1 MQGLEEARRAE
12 ERKKY
17 YQEKLRKINWR
28 TRRGAML
35 L

>member
-1 MQGLEEARRAE
+1 MQGLQEARAE

-17 YQEKLRKINWR
+17 YQEKLRKINRR